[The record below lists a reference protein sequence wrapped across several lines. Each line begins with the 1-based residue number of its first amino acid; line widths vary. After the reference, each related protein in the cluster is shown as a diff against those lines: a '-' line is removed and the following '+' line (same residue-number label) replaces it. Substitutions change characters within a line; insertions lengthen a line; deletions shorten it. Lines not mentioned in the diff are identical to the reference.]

1 MSDRTS
7 RRSPAES
14 SRRHWLSPHV
24 ATGLVLAALAVV
36 LIVENRHSVD
46 IRLFIP
52 VVTMPVWTAL
62 AVMLIV
68 GVVIGLLVSR
78 SRK

>member
-7 RRSPAES
+7 RRSPAEPR
-14 SRRHWLSPHV
+14 RRHWLSPHV
-24 ATGLVLAALAVV
+24 ATGLVLA
-36 LIVENRHSVD
+36 
-46 IRLFIP
+46 
-52 VVTMPVWTAL
+52 AL